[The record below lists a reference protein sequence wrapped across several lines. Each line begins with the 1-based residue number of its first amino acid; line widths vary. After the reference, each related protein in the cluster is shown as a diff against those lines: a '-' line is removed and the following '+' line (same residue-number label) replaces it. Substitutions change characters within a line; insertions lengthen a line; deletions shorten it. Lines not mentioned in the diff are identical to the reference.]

1 MEGRSMKTFLAI
13 GKQITKLGL
22 LLMMGVSMNTN
33 AGFFGLS
40 GTSWKEEVLLHDGS
54 KIIASRTVERG
65 GRHEIGQ
72 QPPIKEGSLSFTLP
86 TTGESVTWKSE
97 YSQDVGL
104 ADFMPL
110 LLDMFQGTVYVVSVP
125 VGCLSYNKW
134 GRPNPP
140 YVIFKYDGKAWQR
153 ITLQELP
160 AAIKTPNLIFSSPD
174 NKVKQI
180 GKNFVTAEDVKK
192 INSSLT
198 QPEYKTI
205 LREALSQKRIN
216 QMCMEMVPYKGSWVM
231 PNDPVARKF
240 IDQQK
245 R

>member
-1 MEGRSMKTFLAI
+1 MRTPLALGR
-13 GKQITKLGL
+13 QIAKLGL
-22 LLMMGVSMNTN
+22 ILMAGVTMN
-33 AGFFGLS
+33 ADAALFGLG

-54 KIIASRTVERG
+54 KIIVERSVERG

-72 QPPIKEGSLSFTLP
+72 QPPIKEGSLNFKLP
-86 TTGESVTWKSE
+86 ATGESVTWKSE
-97 YSQDVGL
+97 YSQDIGL

-110 LLDMFQGTVYVVSVP
+110 LLDINQGTAYVVSIP

-140 YVIFKYDGKAWQR
+140 YVIFKYDGKAWMR
-153 ITLQELP
+153 IALQQLP
-160 AAIKTPNLIFSSPD
+160 DAIKTPNLMFSSPD
-174 NKVKQI
+174 NKVQQI
-180 GKNFVTAEDVKK
+180 GRNFVTTEDVKK

-198 QPEYKTI
+198 QSEYKTI
-205 LREALSQKRIN
+205 LREPLPQKRIN
-216 QMCMEMVPYKGSWVM
+216 QMCEERVLYKGSWIL

-240 IDQQK
+240 IDLQK